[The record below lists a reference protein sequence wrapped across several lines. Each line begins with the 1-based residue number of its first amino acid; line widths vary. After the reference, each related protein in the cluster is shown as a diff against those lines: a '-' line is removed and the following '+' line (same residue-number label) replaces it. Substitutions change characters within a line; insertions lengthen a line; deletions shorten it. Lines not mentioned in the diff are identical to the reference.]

1 MSVKQ
6 ISVFLENK
14 AGQLNQMTSVL
25 SAHDIDMKALSLAET
40 TDFGIARFIVDDVLE
55 TVTVLN
61 EEGYISRL
69 TPVVAVEIPDEPG
82 ALNRVLQIFTDN
94 DINLEYMYAILSS
107 EGQKAYMIFKVAD
120 DAKASAALTS
130 NGIKVLS
137 QEDLTDL

>member
-14 AGQLNQMTSVL
+14 AGQLNQMTKVL
-25 SAHDIDMKALSLAET
+25 SEHDIDLKALSLAET

-61 EEGYISRL
+61 QEGYISRL

-82 ALNRVLQIFTDN
+82 ALNRVLQVFTDS
-94 DINLEYMYAILSS
+94 DINLEYMYAILSA

-120 DAKASAALTS
+120 DAKAAAALTS

-137 QEDLTDL
+137 QDDLSDL

>member
-137 QEDLTDL
+137 QEDMADL

>member
-14 AGQLNQMTSVL
+14 PGQLNQMTSVL
-25 SAHDIDMKALSLAET
+25 SNHNIDMKALSLAET

-69 TPVVAVEIPDEPG
+69 TPVIAVEIPDEPG

-94 DINLEYMYAILSS
+94 EINLEYMYAILSA

-120 DAKASAALTS
+120 DVKASAALVS
-130 NGIKVLS
+130 NGIQVLS
-137 QEDLTDL
+137 QEDMANL

>member
-14 AGQLNQMTSVL
+14 PGQLNHMTNVL
-25 SAHDIDMKALSLAET
+25 SKHEIDMKALALAET

-61 EEGYISRL
+61 QEGYISRL

-82 ALNRVLQIFTDN
+82 ALNRVLQVFTDN

-107 EGQKAYMIFKVAD
+107 EGQKAYMIFKVHD
-120 DAKASAALTS
+120 DEKASAALTS
-130 NGIKVLS
+130 AGIQVLG
-137 QEDLTDL
+137 QEDLADL